1 MHNFPTA
8 TELSSEKCAG
18 VRQLTSHR
26 QDVIMSFSRT
36 ITPYSDTVD
45 SVDSS
50 PLLQTGDNSYSP
62 SRTSCSVAVSRS
74 GELYIIQQ
82 TVH

>member
-26 QDVIMSFSRT
+26 QDVIMSFSGT
-36 ITPYSDTVD
+36 ITPYSNTVD
-45 SVDSS
+45 SVDT
-50 PLLQTGDNSYSP
+50 Q
-62 SRTSCSVAVSRS
+62 
-74 GELYIIQQ
+74 
-82 TVH
+82 